1 MASPGISF
9 LLELYECPPDLLD
22 NEAVI
27 RTTIQDAVGHANASL
42 LAHVSRRFDPQGV
55 TALAVLAESHI
66 SIHTW
71 PEFGYAAVDVFT
83 CGTRALP
90 QRACEHLIK
99 VLKPGRHRLQRIERG
114 GELGIPNAQFA
125 PKPVAA
131 AVGSADP

>member
-9 LLELYECPPDLLD
+9 LLELYECPADVLD

-27 RTTIQDAVGHANASL
+27 RTTIQEAVGDASATL
-42 LAHVSRRFDPQGV
+42 LEQVSRRFDPQGV

-90 QRACEHLIK
+90 QRACDHLIE

-114 GELGIPNAQFA
+114 RELRIPNAEFA
-125 PKPVAA
+125 PKPIAA
-131 AVGSADP
+131 TVGSADP

>member
-9 LLELYECPPDLLD
+9 LLELYECPADVLD

-27 RTTIQDAVGHANASL
+27 RSTIHHAVGHANATL
-42 LAHVSRRFDPQGV
+42 LEQVSRRFDPQGV

-71 PEFGYAAVDVFT
+71 PEFGYAAIDVFT

-90 QRACEHLIK
+90 ERACDHLIE
-99 VLKPGRHRLQRIERG
+99 VLKPRRHRLQNIERG
-114 GELGIPNAQFA
+114 RELRIPNAQFA

-131 AVGSADP
+131 AVASGDP